1 VTRRPKI
8 NFSAIA
14 RKIARKRLQDMAL
27 RMGSLIW
34 AALAPMLAG
43 AALAATA
50 AHADGTVAGDP
61 ATGQA
66 LAERLCARCHA
77 ISGPGPSPLVQAPP
91 FSGFERQWPVYYL
104 AEAMAEGLVIGHG
117 PMPEFTFTPQEIEDL
132 LAYLHSVQ
140 LGGGVVADG
149 LALATEDC
157 AACHRVQESQPQPP
171 AVVINETTSQ
181 EKILAPSFREI
192 ARRGGRDA
200 AYLRSFVQQP
210 HYPMPEQQFIPEEL
224 NAIVG
229 YIVSLK
235 DSGGSW

>member
-1 VTRRPKI
+1 M
-8 NFSAIA
+8 A
-14 RKIARKRLQDMAL
+14 RVK
-27 RMGSLIW
+27 GTTIW
-34 AALAPMLAG
+34 AALAPILAG
-43 AALAATA
+43 FALSAMAAQADETA
-50 AHADGTVAGDP
+50 AGDAAAG
-61 ATGQA
+61 GA

-77 ISGPGPSPLVQAPP
+77 ISGPGPSPLAQAPP
-91 FSGFERQWPVYYL
+91 FSGFERKWPVYYL

-117 PMPEFTFTPQEIEDL
+117 PMPEFTFDPEEIDDL

-140 LGGGVVADG
+140 LADSGVVADG

-171 AVVINETTSQ
+171 AVAINETTSQ
-181 EKILAPSFREI
+181 EKVLAPSFREI
-192 ARRGGRDA
+192 ARRDGRDA
-200 AYLRSFVQQP
+200 AHLRSFIQQP

-235 DSGGSW
+235 DSAGGW

>member
-1 VTRRPKI
+1 M
-8 NFSAIA
+8 A
-14 RKIARKRLQDMAL
+14 RM
-27 RMGSLIW
+27 MGPRIW
-34 AALAPMLAG
+34 AALAPILVGYALSAMAARADEPASGDVAAG
-43 AALAATA
+43 
-50 AHADGTVAGDP
+50 G
-61 ATGQA
+61 A

-77 ISGPGPSPLVQAPP
+77 VAGPGPSPLGQAPP
-91 FSGFERQWPVYYL
+91 FSGFERKWPVYHL

-117 PMPEFTFTPQEIEDL
+117 PMPEFTFTPEEIDDL

-140 LGGGVVADG
+140 LTESGAVADG

-171 AVVINETTSQ
+171 PVAINETTSQ
-181 EKILAPSFREI
+181 EKVLAPSFREV
-192 ARRGGRDA
+192 ARRDGRDA
-200 AYLRSFVQQP
+200 TYLRSFIREP

-235 DSGGSW
+235 DSAGAW